1 MYWISQWIFNSIVL
15 EFNSAQFN
23 IPAMSFSPE
32 KASEKLNKLTPTQAS
47 IVSTS
52 QWFLFHYRN
61 ARPLIDIWNS
71 KIVNPRTKSSEKLT
85 LLYLCNELLQ
95 QSRRDKKYFE
105 FLSYFSET
113 LTHSFK
119 IINKDLSPSDKEK
132 ILKIIKVWK
141 DRVLYSERILNK
153 FYENL
158 GTNSQA
164 EIDIE
169 KNKAIDKDNK
179 LPIAKKQ
186 NTNNN
191 NTTTNANSG
200 SVGNSALDTDRD
212 IAPELIIISSIFNQI
227 TNESAKI
234 SNNYTSFNKK
244 YNDLLKSD
252 HLPSPHKLLKELD
265 SLNNDSVRID
275 QSIRETINNRNNSII
290 EIEKIMKRQKEWL
303 EFENTRLVKLSEM
316 KEDINKR
323 KQEMEKLIGE
333 SGGSDGEEA
342 GNEEEEEEDENI
354 SYKRDAM
361 DEEDEKVNEVDAD
374 EDEDEELPTYSH
386 EEESKAN
393 ENKKEEEEEEK
404 ADEEEEEVSPVID
417 DISSNEDTEEE
428 RGTKRVKPNPIDE
441 EDNYVPNANEADNKD
456 DKLDDDE
463 DDDEEKVQVDSETI
477 DHNAALAALLTKLG

>member
-1 MYWISQWIFNSIVL
+1 M
-15 EFNSAQFN
+15 
-23 IPAMSFSPE
+23 PFSPE

-71 KIVNPRTKSSEKLT
+71 KIVNPRTRSSEKLT

-158 GTNSQA
+158 GTDSQA

-191 NTTTNANSG
+191 NNNNNNNSTANSG
-200 SVGNSALDTDRD
+200 NAGNSALDTDRD

-234 SNNYTSFNKK
+234 SNNYTRFNKK

-333 SGGSDGEEA
+333 SGGDGEEA

-417 DISSNEDTEEE
+417 EISSNEDTEEE
-428 RGTKRVKPNPIDE
+428 RGIKRVKPNPIDE
-441 EDNYVPNANEADNKD
+441 EDNYVPNANEAQADNED
-456 DKLDDDE
+456 DKHEIEDE
-463 DDDEEKVQVDSETI
+463 DEDEEKVQIDSETI

>member
-1 MYWISQWIFNSIVL
+1 
-15 EFNSAQFN
+15 
-23 IPAMSFSPE
+23 MSFSPE

-71 KIVNPRTKSSEKLT
+71 KIVNPRTRSSEKLT

-113 LTHSFK
+113 LTNSFK
-119 IINKDLSPSDKEK
+119 TINKDLSSSDKEK

-191 NTTTNANSG
+191 NNNSNNSNSG
-200 SVGNSALDTDRD
+200 NAGNSALDTDRD

-234 SNNYTSFNKK
+234 SNNYTRFNKK

-265 SLNNDSVRID
+265 SLNNDSVRIN

-333 SGGSDGEEA
+333 SGGGDGEEA
-342 GNEEEEEEDENI
+342 GNEEEEEEDKNI

-361 DEEDEKVNEVDAD
+361 DEEDEKVNDVDVD
-374 EDEDEELPTYSH
+374 EEEDEDEELPTYSH

-393 ENKKEEEEEEK
+393 ENKKEEEEE
-404 ADEEEEEVSPVID
+404 VSPVID

-428 RGTKRVKPNPIDE
+428 RGTKRAKPNPIDE
-441 EDNYVPNANEADNKD
+441 EDNYVPNANEAQPDNKD
-456 DKLDDDE
+456 EKQEDE
-463 DDDEEKVQVDSETI
+463 DEEEEDEEKVQVDSETI

>member
-1 MYWISQWIFNSIVL
+1 
-15 EFNSAQFN
+15 
-23 IPAMSFSPE
+23 
-32 KASEKLNKLTPTQAS
+32 
-47 IVSTS
+47 
-52 QWFLFHYRN
+52 
-61 ARPLIDIWNS
+61 
-71 KIVNPRTKSSEKLT
+71 
-85 LLYLCNELLQ
+85 
-95 QSRRDKKYFE
+95 
-105 FLSYFSET
+105 
-113 LTHSFK
+113 
-119 IINKDLSPSDKEK
+119 
-132 ILKIIKVWK
+132 
-141 DRVLYSERILNK
+141 
-153 FYENL
+153 
-158 GTNSQA
+158 
-164 EIDIE
+164 
-169 KNKAIDKDNK
+169 
-179 LPIAKKQ
+179 
-186 NTNNN
+186 
-191 NTTTNANSG
+191 
-200 SVGNSALDTDRD
+200 
-212 IAPELIIISSIFNQI
+212 
-227 TNESAKI
+227 
-234 SNNYTSFNKK
+234 
-244 YNDLLKSD
+244 
-252 HLPSPHKLLKELD
+252 
-265 SLNNDSVRID
+265 
-275 QSIRETINNRNNSII
+275 
-290 EIEKIMKRQKEWL
+290 MKRQKEWL